1 MDPPESTCSTKNT
14 MESLPDEVKSKPYL
28 KDEEFARGPRNTN
41 GAGCAKVLSWKRQS
55 LFSELKTNMRGKW
68 YKIRLEKG
76 RGARLDSLVRC
87 FELYDCILSGEKLS
101 KGFNQGSDVNRCE
114 FLGHHCC
121 WCVEVTEQ
129 AGNGCK
135 RLS

>member
-1 MDPPESTCSTKNT
+1 MDPPESTCSKNT

-28 KDEEFARGPRNTN
+28 KDEEFARGPRNTT
-41 GAGCAKVLSWKRQS
+41 GAGCAKVLSWKRRS
-55 LFSELKTNMRGKW
+55 LVSEPKMNMRGKW
-68 YKIRLEKG
+68 YKISLEKG

-101 KGFNQGSDVNRCE
+101 KGLNQGSGVNRWE
-114 FLGHHCC
+114 FLGDHCC

-129 AGNGCK
+129 ADNGRK